1 MEKALTMTTV
11 QTMAKHN
18 DEDKD
23 NKDEDKNQKRHR
35 HPSTSWMRRLV
46 SIKKNIGTHK
56 DKLQEKVKHSD
67 KEKDKKSQ
75 NCLAQRPLSLF
86 ESSL

>member
-1 MEKALTMTTV
+1 MKDGRGINNDNCADNG
-11 QTMAKHN
+11 KHS

-23 NKDEDKNQKRHR
+23 NKYEDKNQKRHR

-67 KEKDKKSQ
+67 KEKDKKT
-75 NCLAQRPLSLF
+75 NDHLSA
-86 ESSL
+86 SCMR